1 MIKRGII
8 NPEVNY
14 NLSML
19 THMDKFLVSD
29 SAMELPKEMNRID
42 LAFTPNVPD
51 VITITKGIL
60 EDCLIEKAYMAEEM
74 REVSNELYNQY
85 VELLTSNNVPSTFPL
100 TLRKFCVIFM
110 LVDVDVKPFQVISS
124 PVLYSCLS
132 FVMLLYSVCDFVLGN
147 LQSALSSKQR

>member
-85 VELLTSNNVPSTFPL
+85 VELLTSNNVPIELIPHSQFCKL
-100 TLRKFCVIFM
+100 TNNDVRFTIRTCDARYHYASVI
-110 LVDVDVKPFQVISS
+110 
-124 PVLYSCLS
+124 
-132 FVMLLYSVCDFVLGN
+132 
-147 LQSALSSKQR
+147 LQAGCPY

>member
-42 LAFTPNVPD
+42 LAFKANVPD

-85 VELLTSNNVPSTFPL
+85 VELLTSNNVPMELIPHSQFCKL
-100 TLRKFCVIFM
+100 TNNDVRFTIRTGDARYHYASVI
-110 LVDVDVKPFQVISS
+110 
-124 PVLYSCLS
+124 
-132 FVMLLYSVCDFVLGN
+132 
-147 LQSALSSKQR
+147 LQAGCPY